1 MSVENYD
8 YIRMLGNKDA
18 EVLEEKGK
26 TYGSSWRQRGGVGAF
41 MMLAR
46 KWDRIENQ
54 CKELG
59 YDIFR
64 AIAERPE
71 ILDEDFLD
79 DLRDLRRYLF
89 LVDAHCT
96 CSQLKK
102 PPVKGA
108 DVVYHEDSNV
118 PVPEKFQNY

>member
-8 YIRMLGNKDA
+8 YIRDLGIHDA
-18 EVLEEKGK
+18 EILEQKGQ
-26 TYGSSWRQRGGVGAF
+26 TYGASWRNRGGVGAF

-59 YDIFR
+59 YDIFNVIDR
-64 AIAERPE
+64 DRDPSGVVLPDGI
-71 ILDEDFLD
+71 LD

-96 CSQLKK
+96 GPDPIKDIGPGQTTKIKCS
-102 PPVKGA
+102 
-108 DVVYHEDSNV
+108 
-118 PVPEKFQNY
+118 